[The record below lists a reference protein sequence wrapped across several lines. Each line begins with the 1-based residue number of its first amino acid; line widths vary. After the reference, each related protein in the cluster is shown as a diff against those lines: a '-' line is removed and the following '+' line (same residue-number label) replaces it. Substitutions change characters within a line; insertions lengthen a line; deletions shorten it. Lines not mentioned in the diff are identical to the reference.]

1 MTAGRIENR
10 EGGDEDEDA
19 GKGEAFCI
27 SWCEG
32 GSPAGLGWWYRKEW
46 N

>member
-1 MTAGRIENR
+1 MTAGRVENR

-27 SWCEG
+27 SWGEG
-32 GSPAGLGWWYRKEW
+32 GSPGLGWWYRKEW